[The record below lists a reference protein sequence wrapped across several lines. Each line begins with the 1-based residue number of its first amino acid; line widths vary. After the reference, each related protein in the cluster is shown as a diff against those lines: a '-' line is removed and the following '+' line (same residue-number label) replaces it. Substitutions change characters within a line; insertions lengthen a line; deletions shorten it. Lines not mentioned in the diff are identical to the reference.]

1 MKTVILIHGL
11 HMHPIHLLHM
21 KKALAKNSELDI
33 KLFGYKSIFFNEKV
47 LDRYDYLIN
56 SIPKENDISIVGH
69 SMGGLVSRL
78 YLDKFKP
85 QRNIKLITLGT
96 PHNGSC
102 VAKKIQNTIFR
113 PLLGKSIN
121 AGLVNTIAQW
131 DNAYPLISIA
141 GTKKVGITKIFVPNN
156 LSPNDGTVF
165 VEETF
170 VPNATQHIILEDI
183 HHTELIFHKRAI
195 EEVKKWI

>member
-11 HMHPIHLLHM
+11 HMHPIHLLYM
-21 KKALAKNSELDI
+21 KKALQKNSQLDI
-33 KLFGYKSIFFNEKV
+33 KLFGYKSLFFNDKV
-47 LDRYDYLIN
+47 LDSYASLID
-56 SIPKENDISIVGH
+56 SVPQEHDISIVAH

-102 VAKKIQNTIFR
+102 VAKKIQNTIFK
-113 PLLGKSIN
+113 PLLGQSVN
-121 AGLVNTIAQW
+121 AGLVNTINQW
-131 DNAYPLISIA
+131 DNSYPLISIA
-141 GTKKVGITKIFVPNN
+141 GTTNIGIAKLFARNN
-156 LSPNDGTVF
+156 LLPNDGTVF
-165 VEETF
+165 VEETI
-170 VPNATQHIILEDI
+170 VPNCTKHIILEGI
-183 HHTELIFHKRAI
+183 HHTQLIFHKTAI